1 MQALAAKFSG
11 ASRRILRFFRSAFQ
25 GRSTD
30 SQAFAEPFVVASTDF
45 QIPAAILGCVMTNM
59 VDGTQEIERSDDQLM
74 EAVVNRESEALECI
88 YMRYESLLR
97 TVILGVIRD
106 ESEVDDILHDVL
118 LQVWEQGDRY
128 NPNERGLRGLL
139 VTLARRR
146 ALDRLRRRAAYRR
159 ATESLKGDVDNP
171 LTNEITTT
179 SNQLE
184 NSDLS
189 ALLTRVIQ
197 LLPEAQK
204 EVINLTFFKGM
215 SQREIATQRHISLGT
230 VKTRLHLAQRKLHNF
245 LLPLQNK
252 I

>member
-1 MQALAAKFSG
+1 
-11 ASRRILRFFRSAFQ
+11 
-25 GRSTD
+25 
-30 SQAFAEPFVVASTDF
+30 
-45 QIPAAILGCVMTNM
+45 MTN
-59 VDGTQEIERSDDQLM
+59 VIDGTEEIEKSDDQLM
-74 EAVVNRESEALECI
+74 EAVVNRKSEALECI

-118 LQVWEQGDRY
+118 LQVWEQGGRY
-128 NPNERGLRGLL
+128 NPNEKGLRGLL

-159 ATESLKGDVDNP
+159 ATESLKNDLDNP
-171 LTNEITTT
+171 LTTEITTT
-179 SNQLE
+179 SHQLE

-189 ALLTRVIQ
+189 LLLSRIIQ

-204 EVINLTFFKGM
+204 EVIHLTFFKGM
-215 SQREIATQRHISLGT
+215 SQREIASQRQISLGT

-245 LLPLQNK
+245 LLPLQDK

>member
-1 MQALAAKFSG
+1 
-11 ASRRILRFFRSAFQ
+11 
-25 GRSTD
+25 
-30 SQAFAEPFVVASTDF
+30 
-45 QIPAAILGCVMTNM
+45 MTN
-59 VDGTQEIERSDDQLM
+59 VIDGTKRIERSDDQLM

-88 YMRYESLLR
+88 YAKYESLLR
-97 TVILGVIRD
+97 NVILGVFRD
-106 ESEVDDILHDVL
+106 ESEVDDILHEVL

-128 NPNERGLRGLL
+128 NPNDLGLRGLL

-159 ATESLKGDVDNP
+159 ATENLKSDVDNP
-171 LTNEITTT
+171 LIKEIIIG
-179 SNQLE
+179 SNLLE

-204 EVINLTFFKGM
+204 EVINLAFFKGM
-215 SQREIATQRHISLGT
+215 SQREIATQRNISLGT
-230 VKTRLHLAQRKLHNF
+230 VKTRLHLAQLKLHKF

>member
-1 MQALAAKFSG
+1 LAEA
-11 ASRRILRFFRSAFQ
+11 
-25 GRSTD
+25 
-30 SQAFAEPFVVASTDF
+30 FVVDSTDF
-45 QIPAAILGCVMTNM
+45 QIRVQILGWVMTN
-59 VDGTQEIERSDDQLM
+59 VIDGTQEIARSDDQLM

-88 YMRYESLLR
+88 YMRYEALLR

-128 NPNERGLRGLL
+128 TPNERGLRGLL

-159 ATESLKGDVDNP
+159 ATESLKSDVDNP
-171 LTNEITTT
+171 LINEITTT
-179 SNQLE
+179 SSQLE

-189 ALLTRVIQ
+189 ALLTRMIQ
-197 LLPEAQK
+197 HLPEAQK